1 MPININQQ
9 YIAPSVAMTT
19 PANPTAPAS
28 TTATYKMQGLGAL
41 ITPQL
46 SLGCVLANISGTV
59 NWVSSGAVGVG
70 IALQMYYGPMVS
82 GVAAP
87 ANAAALPGG
96 AVAIG
101 NPTMIS
107 NGVVLTTI
115 GDNLCPVDLTG
126 LAKGLTAGQQYW
138 FDLGAYS
145 LTTASD
151 SFITSIT
158 VTLVEIG

>member
-1 MPININQQ
+1 MPLNINQQ
-9 YIAPSVAMTT
+9 YIAPAVAMTL

-28 TTATYKMQGLGAL
+28 TSATFKMQGLGAL
-41 ITPQL
+41 ITPML
-46 SLGCVLANISGTV
+46 APGIILANISGTV

-70 IALQMYYGPMVS
+70 IAMQLYYGPMVS

-87 ANAAALPGG
+87 ANTAAVPGG
-96 AVAIG
+96 GVAIG
-101 NPTMIS
+101 NPTSVS

-115 GDNLCPVDLTG
+115 GDNLIPFDLSG
-126 LAKGLTAGQQYW
+126 IAKNLTAGQQYW
-138 FDLGAYS
+138 FDIGAYS

-151 SFITSIT
+151 CFITALT